1 MCVMN
6 AIAIAVH
13 CSMNVLEVSMF
24 FCSFFCFVLFW
35 FGRGGG
41 GCASRG

>member
-24 FCSFFCFVLFW
+24 FCSFFVLFC
-35 FGRGGG
+35 FGLGGG
-41 GCASRG
+41 VCK